1 MNGGAVAYVVGW
13 LLLGLAAMLLLPAAV
28 AAALSEQS
36 ARDGFFVA
44 AGVSAFTG
52 GIFVTAFAGR
62 PFVADRKHALTMLI
76 CAWVGLP
83 LFAAIPFLAAS
94 TLAPSAALFESISAF
109 TTTGATAFRR
119 LADVARSLILWRAL
133 LQWSGGL
140 LTLVSAIAILLPLY
154 GGETVTLRGG
164 DGPIGE
170 AAGNRKRIADALRII
185 LPVYAGLTAICL
197 ILLLFAQ
204 IPAFD
209 ALCLALATISTG
221 GFMPRDGTIAL
232 YGSVSAE
239 LVLTMFMF
247 LGAVSIFWTHGLLAG
262 RRSSLSMGREPLYV
276 ASAIALGGMLI
287 GAMLWLQYP
296 STYAA
301 WAQNI
306 SLGLAAA
313 ASLVTTTGFPI
324 STEAFEPVPFVLL
337 LIVCA
342 IGAGRLSTAGGL
354 KFSRLVMMLLQ
365 SYNELY
371 LLLFPHGVHPSVRG
385 AGAFR
390 QVTIATI
397 WALFFL
403 TIMFLAV
410 VIMLLAAAGIPFQ
423 GALLAAITALS
434 NAGPFYEIGRV
445 THLGADV
452 PPIWEM
458 TSAAHALMAV
468 AMIVGRVELL
478 AVVSLA
484 RLLLQRD

>member
-1 MNGGAVAYVVGW
+1 MNGGAIAYVLGW
-13 LLLGLAAMLLLPAAV
+13 MLLSLAVFMLIPASVAV
-28 AAALSEQS
+28 ALSEDL
-36 ARDGFFVA
+36 ARDGFFVG
-44 AGVSAFTG
+44 AGVAAFTG
-52 GIFVTAFAGR
+52 GIFVSAFGGR
-62 PFVADRKHALTMLI
+62 FLVADRKHALTMLA
-76 CAWVGLP
+76 CAWLGLP
-83 LFAAIPFLAAS
+83 LFAAIPFLTAS
-94 TLAPSAALFESISAF
+94 TLSPSGALFEAFSAF

-154 GGETVTLRGG
+154 GGEAVTLRRSEGA
-164 DGPIGE
+164 GE
-170 AAGNRKRIADALRII
+170 AAGNRKRIGDALRII
-185 LPVYAGLTAICL
+185 LPVYGGLTGVCL

-209 ALCLALATISTG
+209 ALCLSLSTLSTG

-232 YGSVSAE
+232 YGSVGAE
-239 LVLTMFMF
+239 LVITVFMF
-247 LGAVSIFWTHGLLAG
+247 FGAVSIFWTHGLIAG
-262 RRSSLSMGREPLYV
+262 RRSSLAMGREPLYV
-276 ASAIALGGMLI
+276 AGAIILGGVLLTTV
-287 GAMLWLQYP
+287 LWLRFP
-296 STYAA
+296 VMDSV
-301 WAQNI
+301 WLQNL
-306 SLGLAAA
+306 SLGLASA
-313 ASLVTTTGFPI
+313 ASIVTTSGFPI
-324 STEAFEPVPFVLL
+324 SAEVFELVPFMVLVV
-337 LIVCA
+337 VCA

-354 KFSRLVMMLLQ
+354 KLSRFAMMLSQ

-371 LLLFPHGVHPSVRG
+371 LLLFPHGIHPSVRG

-403 TIMFLAV
+403 TMVALAV
-410 VIMLLAAAGIPFQ
+410 LIVLLAATGIPFE
-423 GALLAAITALS
+423 GAMLAAVTALS

-445 THLGADV
+445 AHLQAGV

-458 TSAAHALMAV
+458 SPGAHGLLSV
-468 AMIVGRVELL
+468 AMVLGRVELL

>member
-1 MNGGAVAYVVGW
+1 MNGGAIAYVSGW
-13 LLLGLAAMLLLPAAV
+13 LLLTLAGFMLIPAGA
-28 AAALSEQS
+28 AAALSEDE
-36 ARDGFFVA
+36 ARDAFFVGA
-44 AGVSAFTG
+44 TITAFIGGV
-52 GIFVTAFAGR
+52 FVAAFAGR

-76 CAWVGLP
+76 CAWLGLP
-83 LFAAIPFLAAS
+83 LFAAIPLLSAS
-94 TLAPSAALFESISAF
+94 SLAPSAAVFEAFSAF

-154 GGETVTLRGG
+154 GGGAVTLRRG
-164 DGPIGE
+164 DSAGE
-170 AAGNRKRIADALRII
+170 AAGNRKQIGDALRII
-185 LPVYAGLTAICL
+185 LPVYGGLTGACL

-209 ALCLALATISTG
+209 ALCLALSTLSTG

-232 YGSVSAE
+232 YGSVGAE
-239 LVLTMFMF
+239 LVITVFMF
-247 LGAVSIFWTHGLLAG
+247 FGAVSIFWTHSLIAG
-262 RRSSLSMGREPLYV
+262 RHSSLAMGREPLYV
-276 ASAIALGGMLI
+276 AGAILI
-287 GAMLWLQYP
+287 GGALLTTVLWLRFP
-296 STYAA
+296 GMDAV
-301 WAQNI
+301 WLQNL

-324 STEAFEPVPFVLL
+324 SAEAFERVPFVLML
-337 LIVCA
+337 VVCA

-354 KFSRLVMMLLQ
+354 KLSRLAMMLGQ

-371 LLLFPHGVHPSVRG
+371 LLLFPHGIHPSVRG

-403 TIMFLAV
+403 TMVFLAV
-410 VIMLLAAAGIPFQ
+410 VIVLLAATGIPFE
-423 GALLAAITALS
+423 GALLAATTALG

-445 THLGADV
+445 AHLSAGV

-458 TSAAHALMAV
+458 SAAAHGLMSV
-468 AMIVGRVELL
+468 AMVVGRVELL